1 MGVHPSG
8 SVQLPCGE
16 GNSSSKTQSFYEDEH
31 LAVDFPQ
38 KHVRLDGQTMVL
50 RRKEYD
56 LLAMLVEAAGAV
68 VVREIL
74 LARIWGY
81 NTQVRT
87 RTLDVH
93 IRRLRIKLGR
103 YAKRY
108 IETIFGVG
116 YRFQPIGLHRGGH
129 AEAESRMAA
138 VV

>member
-1 MGVHPSG
+1 MYPSG
-8 SVQLPCGE
+8 DVPSFCGE
-16 GNSSSKTQSFYEDEH
+16 AHPLYEDEH

-38 KHVRLDGQTMVL
+38 KHVLLDGQTMTL
-50 RRKEYD
+50 RRKEYE

-68 VVREIL
+68 VARETL

-81 NTQVRT
+81 SAEVRT

-93 IRRLRIKLGR
+93 IRRLRMKLGR
-103 YAKRY
+103 HAERY

-116 YRFQPIGLHRGGH
+116 YRFQPIGLRRAPQQG
-129 AEAESRMAA
+129 AESRMAA